1 MDNSQFDLCS
11 AREFENLQSRI
22 ELLENLVKV
31 SFPSLFDEIDSF
43 KDRLVEFDDRH
54 KQLAGNF
61 YSDTSVNCR
70 VEMDSYE
77 ELKKFTITELKV
89 LRERLVVAEHRW
101 WITVVWLSSVIV
113 YLVFF

>member
-54 KQLAGNF
+54 KQLARNC
-61 YSDTSVNCR
+61 VNCL
-70 VEMDSYE
+70 VEE